1 VRQVAVNLIMMD
13 RNRRLSP
20 ASVFDSDEVD
30 VCGMSL
36 MWVRN
41 GILHLKAPKD
51 FYIIWLSI
59 WAYFMKVISET
70 CRAL

>member
-1 VRQVAVNLIMMD
+1 MRQVAVNLDMMD

-41 GILHLKAPKD
+41 GILHLK
-51 FYIIWLSI
+51 YIGDAW
-59 WAYFMKVISET
+59 E
-70 CRAL
+70 